1 MRNFIIISAL
11 LLGGLGVGCGK
22 GGLDGKLD
30 ELSKIKDEACA
41 CKDKACADAA
51 HDKYVA
57 WKKGNSKDDKPSDDQ
72 MKKFEALR
80 TELNDC
86 RRKLSDTT
94 PPPPAAGSAEAPAA
108 PAPAGSAAP

>member
-1 MRNFIIISAL
+1 MRNFKIIIA
-11 LLGGLGVGCGK
+11 GLVFAASCGK

-30 ELSKIKDEACA
+30 ELAKIKDEVCA

-51 HDKYVA
+51 HEKYIA

-72 MKKFEALR
+72 MKKFETLR

-86 RRKLSDTT
+86 RHKLSDTAA
-94 PPPPAAGSAEAPAA
+94 PPPA
-108 PAPAGSAAP
+108 APAGSAAPAAPATP